1 MKDAPDRTRKLENN
15 IYKYYIAMFF
25 RNLWITM
32 PIHIIYFLDRG
43 LTFFQMGV
51 MEAIIG
57 GVVIISDV
65 PSGAFADIFGR
76 KLSTGLGMFLWG
88 AGLIIIGMSTEFG
101 VYLIASVMWG
111 LSDSLISGAEKALFY
126 DTLKELDQ
134 EDQYIKYIGKRDV
147 ITSMAVIASAILGGI
162 LYTINISFPFYAH
175 GAASIVACG
184 FIFSMKE
191 PTTMTRSKTMKAQYR
206 LIVESLHFT
215 WKSKIVRFF
224 TLFYIIVLM
233 VPMVFV
239 NLIEQFYLV
248 EIGIPLVYF
257 GLIFA
262 FTRGVIGF
270 FSPLR
275 FKIEQ
280 KLGERG
286 SFYGITIIFALMFL
300 LMTFVIH
307 PIGVAFLFLLFFTR
321 DYAWTILDKY
331 ANDHIPSDKRA
342 TVLSIMNFGLN
353 VVYIFVALLV
363 GYGMD
368 HLTLFGLNSLRSVL
382 LVLGGF
388 SGLIILPFLYLS
400 YQKNNTSS
408 KGA

>member
-1 MKDAPDRTRKLENN
+1 
-15 IYKYYIAMFF
+15 
-25 RNLWITM
+25 
-32 PIHIIYFLDRG
+32 
-43 LTFFQMGV
+43 MGIL
-51 MEAIIG
+51 EAILG
-57 GVVIISDV
+57 SIIILSDI

-76 KLSTGLGMFLWG
+76 KLSTGLGFLLWG
-88 AGLIIIGMSTEFG
+88 SSLIIFGVSTEFI
-101 VYLIASVMWG
+101 VYIIASILMG

-126 DTLKELDQ
+126 DTLKELHK
-134 EDQYIKYIGKRDV
+134 EDQYIKYIGRRDV
-147 ITSMAVIASAILGGI
+147 LSSVAVIVSAILGGF

-175 GAASIVACG
+175 GATSIVAG
-184 FIFSMKE
+184 LIIFSMKE
-191 PTTMTRSKTMKAQYR
+191 PTALVRSKTVKAQYR
-206 LIVESLHFT
+206 LIVNSLKFT
-215 WKSKIVRFF
+215 WTSKIVRFF

-239 NLIEQFYLV
+239 NLIEQFYLI
-248 EIGIPLVYF
+248 EIGVPLVYF
-257 GLIFA
+257 GVIFA

-280 KLGERG
+280 KLGERA
-286 SFYGITIIFALMFL
+286 SFYGITIVFAFMFL
-300 LMTFVIH
+300 LMPFVIH
-307 PIGVAFLFLLFFTR
+307 PIGVAFLFLIFFTR

-368 HLTLFGLNSLRSVL
+368 HLALFGLNSLRSVQL
-382 LVLGGF
+382 LLGGF
-388 SGLIILPFLYLS
+388 CGLIIFPFLVIAYR
-400 YQKNNTSS
+400 KNGTTENAENTDSVER
-408 KGA
+408 KEKKKEKK